1 MKTDIQKIFSQY
13 GITNKMHNDAYDWQK
28 KYWEISNKI
37 SSKNDWMDICIGFF
51 AYITLWTLIF
61 FGLAFIDDK
70 SKISQDLLAFLII
83 VVLLNIFF
91 YLMGKQEIAKQ
102 KKYKEEL
109 ENHKKDKSKNIDYEN
124 NEKQIIYD
132 YDNKLRFLHNKLYK
146 KRINEEFNENLEKY
160 KELID
165 ACHYINKYLVFNHIN
180 TFEHK
185 EYAKKR
191 GYSFDTV
198 SDNNSPLNKKIPLN
212 VEEDYSSSKP
222 IESKSIKSKFNPQ
235 KIDWLELNKS
245 NAKLGEYGESIVI
258 DLEKEYLIENGLKDL
273 SEKIEWVSQT
283 KGDGA
288 GYDILSYDIS
298 GNYKYIEVKTTC
310 VAENEPFYVSDNELN
325 FIKTHLDNYFIYRLY
340 IDKNS
345 NTVKLRVF
353 NSSEF
358 LRFAIRPVSYKVILN

>member
-1 MKTDIQKIFSQY
+1 MKADIQKIFSQY

-28 KYWEISNKI
+28 KYWEISNEI
-37 SSKNDWMDICIGFF
+37 SGKNEWEDICIGFF
-51 AYITLWTLIF
+51 AYITLWTLIL
-61 FGLAFIDDK
+61 FGLAFLDDK
-70 SKISQDLLAFLII
+70 SNISQDLLAFLII

-91 YLMGKQEIAKQ
+91 YLMGKQENN
-102 KKYKEEL
+102 KKEEYKHKIESHKLEKVHHSEYEYKE
-109 ENHKKDKSKNIDYEN
+109 HKLASDYETELKN
-124 NEKQIIYD
+124 LQSKIFRKRVSETFK
-132 YDNKLRFLHNKLYK
+132 DNLQ
-146 KRINEEFNENLEKY
+146 KY
-160 KELID
+160 NDLID
-165 ACHYINKYLVFNHIN
+165 TCSYINHYLVFAHIN
-180 TFEHK
+180 TYEHR

-191 GYSFDTV
+191 GYSLVT
-198 SDNNSPLNKKIPLN
+198 NNYSSLSKKILPKI
-212 VEEDYSSSKP
+212 EEDYSSSKP

-245 NAKLGEYGESIVI
+245 NAKLGEYGESIII

-288 GYDILSYDIS
+288 GYDILSYDTG
-298 GNYKYIEVKTTC
+298 GNCKYIEVKTTC
-310 VAENEPFYVSDNELN
+310 VSENEPFYVSDNELN

-358 LRFAIRPVSYKVILN
+358 LNFALRPVSYKVIVN